1 MSYTTFSQSLTPETL
16 FLNEAQ
22 GVSIQRFDNPK
33 YSQILKLLEVQLE
46 SVWHPNEVDMGHD
59 RTNMPNLSEAE
70 EHVVMSNIKRQ
81 ILLDS
86 IMGRAPTLVFGPAIG
101 DPTLEV
107 CVSWWASME
116 ALHSFSYTHIIQQ
129 SFVNPTKTLD
139 EVMDIQEIVDCK
151 NSIIKYYD
159 DCIDKVEKYYNGEA
173 TRLEAA
179 RAIWLALNTANALE
193 SIRFQLS
200 FACSFVFGQ
209 NGKLP
214 GLANIIKLINRDEN
228 YHVAITNNLLA
239 ILPVDD
245 PDFAIVAKEEETK
258 EKVKEVWRDAI
269 MEEYAWGDYLFIK
282 GDIFAFNK
290 KIAMQYLRY
299 IATARLQKNNLPSLE
314 ELCGLE
320 SVYENP
326 IPWIS
331 NWNGE
336 RKDQVAP
343 QEIEK
348 TDYEKGIIDKTSD
361 GYAKLANIPLFGT
374 EG

>member
-1 MSYTTFSQSLTPETL
+1 M
-16 FLNEAQ
+16 
-22 GVSIQRFDNPK
+22 
-33 YSQILKLLEVQLE
+33 
-46 SVWHPNEVDMGHD
+46 
-59 RTNMPNLSEAE
+59 
-70 EHVVMSNIKRQ
+70 
-81 ILLDS
+81 
-86 IMGRAPTLVFGPAIG
+86 
-101 DPTLEV
+101 
-107 CVSWWASME
+107 
-116 ALHSFSYTHIIQQ
+116 
-129 SFVNPTKTLD
+129 
-139 EVMDIQEIVDCK
+139 
-151 NSIIKYYD
+151 
-159 DCIDKVEKYYNGEA
+159 
-173 TRLEAA
+173 
-179 RAIWLALNTANALE
+179 
-193 SIRFQLS
+193 
-200 FACSFVFGQ
+200 
-209 NGKLP
+209 
-214 GLANIIKLINRDEN
+214 DEN

-245 PDFAIVAKEEETK
+245 PDFAIVAEEEETK

-269 MEEYAWGDYLFIK
+269 MEEYEWGDYLFVK

-320 SVYENP
+320 SVSENP

>member
-1 MSYTTFSQSLTPETL
+1 M
-16 FLNEAQ
+16 
-22 GVSIQRFDNPK
+22 
-33 YSQILKLLEVQLE
+33 
-46 SVWHPNEVDMGHD
+46 
-59 RTNMPNLSEAE
+59 
-70 EHVVMSNIKRQ
+70 
-81 ILLDS
+81 
-86 IMGRAPTLVFGPAIG
+86 
-101 DPTLEV
+101 
-107 CVSWWASME
+107 
-116 ALHSFSYTHIIQQ
+116 
-129 SFVNPTKTLD
+129 
-139 EVMDIQEIVDCK
+139 
-151 NSIIKYYD
+151 
-159 DCIDKVEKYYNGEA
+159 
-173 TRLEAA
+173 
-179 RAIWLALNTANALE
+179 
-193 SIRFQLS
+193 
-200 FACSFVFGQ
+200 
-209 NGKLP
+209 
-214 GLANIIKLINRDEN
+214 DEN

-245 PDFAIVAKEEETK
+245 PDFAIVAKEEETE

-269 MEEYAWGDYLFIK
+269 MEEYEWGDYLFVK

-320 SVYENP
+320 SVRENP

>member
-1 MSYTTFSQSLTPETL
+1 M
-16 FLNEAQ
+16 
-22 GVSIQRFDNPK
+22 
-33 YSQILKLLEVQLE
+33 
-46 SVWHPNEVDMGHD
+46 
-59 RTNMPNLSEAE
+59 
-70 EHVVMSNIKRQ
+70 
-81 ILLDS
+81 
-86 IMGRAPTLVFGPAIG
+86 
-101 DPTLEV
+101 
-107 CVSWWASME
+107 
-116 ALHSFSYTHIIQQ
+116 
-129 SFVNPTKTLD
+129 
-139 EVMDIQEIVDCK
+139 
-151 NSIIKYYD
+151 
-159 DCIDKVEKYYNGEA
+159 
-173 TRLEAA
+173 
-179 RAIWLALNTANALE
+179 
-193 SIRFQLS
+193 
-200 FACSFVFGQ
+200 
-209 NGKLP
+209 
-214 GLANIIKLINRDEN
+214 DEN

-245 PDFAIVAKEEETK
+245 SDFAIVAKEEETK

-269 MEEYAWGDYLFIK
+269 MEEYEWGDYLFVK

-320 SVYENP
+320 SVRENP

>member
-1 MSYTTFSQSLTPETL
+1 M
-16 FLNEAQ
+16 
-22 GVSIQRFDNPK
+22 
-33 YSQILKLLEVQLE
+33 
-46 SVWHPNEVDMGHD
+46 
-59 RTNMPNLSEAE
+59 
-70 EHVVMSNIKRQ
+70 
-81 ILLDS
+81 
-86 IMGRAPTLVFGPAIG
+86 
-101 DPTLEV
+101 
-107 CVSWWASME
+107 
-116 ALHSFSYTHIIQQ
+116 
-129 SFVNPTKTLD
+129 
-139 EVMDIQEIVDCK
+139 
-151 NSIIKYYD
+151 
-159 DCIDKVEKYYNGEA
+159 
-173 TRLEAA
+173 
-179 RAIWLALNTANALE
+179 
-193 SIRFQLS
+193 
-200 FACSFVFGQ
+200 
-209 NGKLP
+209 
-214 GLANIIKLINRDEN
+214 DEN

-245 PDFAIVAKEEETK
+245 SDFAIVAKEEETK
-258 EKVKEVWRDAI
+258 EKIKEVWRDAI
-269 MEEYAWGDYLFIK
+269 MEEYEWGDYLFVK

-320 SVYENP
+320 SVRENP

>member
-1 MSYTTFSQSLTPETL
+1 M
-16 FLNEAQ
+16 
-22 GVSIQRFDNPK
+22 
-33 YSQILKLLEVQLE
+33 
-46 SVWHPNEVDMGHD
+46 
-59 RTNMPNLSEAE
+59 
-70 EHVVMSNIKRQ
+70 
-81 ILLDS
+81 
-86 IMGRAPTLVFGPAIG
+86 
-101 DPTLEV
+101 
-107 CVSWWASME
+107 
-116 ALHSFSYTHIIQQ
+116 
-129 SFVNPTKTLD
+129 
-139 EVMDIQEIVDCK
+139 
-151 NSIIKYYD
+151 
-159 DCIDKVEKYYNGEA
+159 
-173 TRLEAA
+173 
-179 RAIWLALNTANALE
+179 
-193 SIRFQLS
+193 
-200 FACSFVFGQ
+200 
-209 NGKLP
+209 
-214 GLANIIKLINRDEN
+214 DEN

-269 MEEYAWGDYLFIK
+269 MEEYEWGDYLFVK

-320 SVYENP
+320 SVRENP

-361 GYAKLANIPLFGT
+361 GYVKLANIPLFGT

>member
-1 MSYTTFSQSLTPETL
+1 M
-16 FLNEAQ
+16 
-22 GVSIQRFDNPK
+22 
-33 YSQILKLLEVQLE
+33 
-46 SVWHPNEVDMGHD
+46 
-59 RTNMPNLSEAE
+59 
-70 EHVVMSNIKRQ
+70 
-81 ILLDS
+81 
-86 IMGRAPTLVFGPAIG
+86 
-101 DPTLEV
+101 
-107 CVSWWASME
+107 
-116 ALHSFSYTHIIQQ
+116 
-129 SFVNPTKTLD
+129 
-139 EVMDIQEIVDCK
+139 
-151 NSIIKYYD
+151 
-159 DCIDKVEKYYNGEA
+159 
-173 TRLEAA
+173 
-179 RAIWLALNTANALE
+179 
-193 SIRFQLS
+193 
-200 FACSFVFGQ
+200 
-209 NGKLP
+209 
-214 GLANIIKLINRDEN
+214 DEN

-269 MEEYAWGDYLFIK
+269 MEEYEWGDYLFVK

-299 IATARLQKNNLPSLE
+299 IATARLQKNNLPLLE

-320 SVYENP
+320 SVRENP

-361 GYAKLANIPLFGT
+361 GYVKLANIPLFGT

>member
-1 MSYTTFSQSLTPETL
+1 M
-16 FLNEAQ
+16 
-22 GVSIQRFDNPK
+22 
-33 YSQILKLLEVQLE
+33 
-46 SVWHPNEVDMGHD
+46 
-59 RTNMPNLSEAE
+59 
-70 EHVVMSNIKRQ
+70 
-81 ILLDS
+81 
-86 IMGRAPTLVFGPAIG
+86 
-101 DPTLEV
+101 
-107 CVSWWASME
+107 
-116 ALHSFSYTHIIQQ
+116 
-129 SFVNPTKTLD
+129 
-139 EVMDIQEIVDCK
+139 
-151 NSIIKYYD
+151 
-159 DCIDKVEKYYNGEA
+159 
-173 TRLEAA
+173 
-179 RAIWLALNTANALE
+179 
-193 SIRFQLS
+193 
-200 FACSFVFGQ
+200 
-209 NGKLP
+209 
-214 GLANIIKLINRDEN
+214 DEN

-320 SVYENP
+320 SVHENP

>member
-33 YSQILKLLEVQLE
+33 YSQILKLLEAQLE

-214 GLANIIKLINRDEN
+214 GLANIIKLINR
-228 YHVAITNNLLA
+228 
-239 ILPVDD
+239 
-245 PDFAIVAKEEETK
+245 K
-258 EKVKEVWRDAI
+258 
-269 MEEYAWGDYLFIK
+269 
-282 GDIFAFNK
+282 
-290 KIAMQYLRY
+290 LR
-299 IATARLQKNNLPSLE
+299 P
-314 ELCGLE
+314 
-320 SVYENP
+320 
-326 IPWIS
+326 
-331 NWNGE
+331 
-336 RKDQVAP
+336 QVVTLV
-343 QEIEK
+343 E
-348 TDYEKGIIDKTSD
+348 
-361 GYAKLANIPLFGT
+361 
-374 EG
+374 

>member
-1 MSYTTFSQSLTPETL
+1 M
-16 FLNEAQ
+16 
-22 GVSIQRFDNPK
+22 
-33 YSQILKLLEVQLE
+33 
-46 SVWHPNEVDMGHD
+46 
-59 RTNMPNLSEAE
+59 
-70 EHVVMSNIKRQ
+70 
-81 ILLDS
+81 
-86 IMGRAPTLVFGPAIG
+86 
-101 DPTLEV
+101 
-107 CVSWWASME
+107 
-116 ALHSFSYTHIIQQ
+116 
-129 SFVNPTKTLD
+129 
-139 EVMDIQEIVDCK
+139 
-151 NSIIKYYD
+151 
-159 DCIDKVEKYYNGEA
+159 
-173 TRLEAA
+173 
-179 RAIWLALNTANALE
+179 
-193 SIRFQLS
+193 
-200 FACSFVFGQ
+200 
-209 NGKLP
+209 
-214 GLANIIKLINRDEN
+214 DEN

-245 PDFAIVAKEEETK
+245 SDFAIVAKEEETK

-269 MEEYAWGDYLFIK
+269 MEEYEWGDYLFVK

-299 IATARLQKNNLPSLE
+299 IATARLKKNNLPSLE

>member
-1 MSYTTFSQSLTPETL
+1 M
-16 FLNEAQ
+16 
-22 GVSIQRFDNPK
+22 
-33 YSQILKLLEVQLE
+33 
-46 SVWHPNEVDMGHD
+46 
-59 RTNMPNLSEAE
+59 
-70 EHVVMSNIKRQ
+70 
-81 ILLDS
+81 
-86 IMGRAPTLVFGPAIG
+86 
-101 DPTLEV
+101 
-107 CVSWWASME
+107 
-116 ALHSFSYTHIIQQ
+116 
-129 SFVNPTKTLD
+129 
-139 EVMDIQEIVDCK
+139 
-151 NSIIKYYD
+151 
-159 DCIDKVEKYYNGEA
+159 
-173 TRLEAA
+173 
-179 RAIWLALNTANALE
+179 
-193 SIRFQLS
+193 
-200 FACSFVFGQ
+200 
-209 NGKLP
+209 
-214 GLANIIKLINRDEN
+214 DEN

-269 MEEYAWGDYLFIK
+269 MEEYAWGDYLFVK

-361 GYAKLANIPLFGT
+361 GYAKLVNIPLFGT

>member
-1 MSYTTFSQSLTPETL
+1 M
-16 FLNEAQ
+16 
-22 GVSIQRFDNPK
+22 
-33 YSQILKLLEVQLE
+33 
-46 SVWHPNEVDMGHD
+46 
-59 RTNMPNLSEAE
+59 
-70 EHVVMSNIKRQ
+70 
-81 ILLDS
+81 
-86 IMGRAPTLVFGPAIG
+86 
-101 DPTLEV
+101 
-107 CVSWWASME
+107 
-116 ALHSFSYTHIIQQ
+116 
-129 SFVNPTKTLD
+129 
-139 EVMDIQEIVDCK
+139 
-151 NSIIKYYD
+151 
-159 DCIDKVEKYYNGEA
+159 
-173 TRLEAA
+173 
-179 RAIWLALNTANALE
+179 
-193 SIRFQLS
+193 
-200 FACSFVFGQ
+200 
-209 NGKLP
+209 
-214 GLANIIKLINRDEN
+214 DEN

-269 MEEYAWGDYLFIK
+269 MEEYEWGDYLFVK

-320 SVYENP
+320 SVSENP

>member
-1 MSYTTFSQSLTPETL
+1 M
-16 FLNEAQ
+16 
-22 GVSIQRFDNPK
+22 
-33 YSQILKLLEVQLE
+33 
-46 SVWHPNEVDMGHD
+46 
-59 RTNMPNLSEAE
+59 
-70 EHVVMSNIKRQ
+70 
-81 ILLDS
+81 
-86 IMGRAPTLVFGPAIG
+86 
-101 DPTLEV
+101 
-107 CVSWWASME
+107 
-116 ALHSFSYTHIIQQ
+116 
-129 SFVNPTKTLD
+129 
-139 EVMDIQEIVDCK
+139 
-151 NSIIKYYD
+151 
-159 DCIDKVEKYYNGEA
+159 
-173 TRLEAA
+173 
-179 RAIWLALNTANALE
+179 
-193 SIRFQLS
+193 
-200 FACSFVFGQ
+200 
-209 NGKLP
+209 
-214 GLANIIKLINRDEN
+214 DEN

-245 PDFAIVAKEEETK
+245 PDFAIVAKEEGAK

-269 MEEYAWGDYLFIK
+269 MEEYKWGDYLFIK

-299 IATARLQKNNLPSLE
+299 IATARLQKNNLPPLE

>member
-1 MSYTTFSQSLTPETL
+1 M
-16 FLNEAQ
+16 
-22 GVSIQRFDNPK
+22 
-33 YSQILKLLEVQLE
+33 
-46 SVWHPNEVDMGHD
+46 
-59 RTNMPNLSEAE
+59 
-70 EHVVMSNIKRQ
+70 
-81 ILLDS
+81 
-86 IMGRAPTLVFGPAIG
+86 
-101 DPTLEV
+101 
-107 CVSWWASME
+107 
-116 ALHSFSYTHIIQQ
+116 
-129 SFVNPTKTLD
+129 
-139 EVMDIQEIVDCK
+139 
-151 NSIIKYYD
+151 
-159 DCIDKVEKYYNGEA
+159 
-173 TRLEAA
+173 
-179 RAIWLALNTANALE
+179 
-193 SIRFQLS
+193 
-200 FACSFVFGQ
+200 
-209 NGKLP
+209 
-214 GLANIIKLINRDEN
+214 DEN

-269 MEEYAWGDYLFIK
+269 MEEYEWGDYLFVK

-320 SVYENP
+320 SVRENP

>member
-1 MSYTTFSQSLTPETL
+1 M
-16 FLNEAQ
+16 
-22 GVSIQRFDNPK
+22 
-33 YSQILKLLEVQLE
+33 
-46 SVWHPNEVDMGHD
+46 
-59 RTNMPNLSEAE
+59 
-70 EHVVMSNIKRQ
+70 
-81 ILLDS
+81 
-86 IMGRAPTLVFGPAIG
+86 
-101 DPTLEV
+101 
-107 CVSWWASME
+107 
-116 ALHSFSYTHIIQQ
+116 
-129 SFVNPTKTLD
+129 
-139 EVMDIQEIVDCK
+139 
-151 NSIIKYYD
+151 
-159 DCIDKVEKYYNGEA
+159 
-173 TRLEAA
+173 
-179 RAIWLALNTANALE
+179 
-193 SIRFQLS
+193 
-200 FACSFVFGQ
+200 
-209 NGKLP
+209 
-214 GLANIIKLINRDEN
+214 DEN

-258 EKVKEVWRDAI
+258 EKVKEAWRDAI
-269 MEEYAWGDYLFIK
+269 IEEYEWGDYLFVK